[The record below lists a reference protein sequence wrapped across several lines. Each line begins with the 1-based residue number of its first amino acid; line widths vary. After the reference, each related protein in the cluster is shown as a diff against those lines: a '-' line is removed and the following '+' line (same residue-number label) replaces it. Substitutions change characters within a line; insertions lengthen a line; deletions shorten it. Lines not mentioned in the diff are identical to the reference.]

1 MEMGGPP
8 RPRVS
13 RETRLLFITVL
24 VAIVALWVL
33 ARIRF
38 PDQPATPNPVPQLLT
53 QLADRT
59 GFEDLAV
66 EVAGLESRLASSL
79 VALEF
84 AQDVFPALRIHDD
97 VVIALLTPTGGVAGT
112 SPGADPMVLGRD
124 PASGLAVI
132 RVPAARAMALPLWSP
147 PRLQYPRYLLV
158 SDVSPTGTSLR
169 PVFVGSLYPAISMTW
184 SEPIWAAPA
193 QTDLSP
199 GAFVFT
205 SDGILAGLA
214 IEHDGRPAILPAEAV
229 IRLAER
235 LVREGTPAG
244 GWLGV
249 EVQELTAPIA
259 SAAGAGGGVI
269 VTWVDPQGAAATSLA
284 VTDVI
289 EAIGPEVVASV
300 EHWEA
305 RMARLGTGD
314 LVVLRVRRR
323 GEPLE
328 VELTA
333 ADAPTASIEVD
344 PDVDPELD
352 LLGLTMR
359 TVPLVGVEIVRVD
372 PASAAARAGIAP
384 GDMVT
389 LFGEVERPTP
399 AQVTQ
404 AFQAA
409 PYDRP
414 LLVGVTRG
422 DRHHVLAIGK
432 R

>member
-1 MEMGGPP
+1 MEIGGPP

-38 PDQPATPNPVPQLLT
+38 PDQPAAPNPVPQLLT
-53 QLADRT
+53 QFVDRT

-79 VALEF
+79 VALEL
-84 AQDVFPALRIHDD
+84 ARDVFPALRIHDD
-97 VVIALLTPTGGVAGT
+97 VVVALLPLAGGVAGM
-112 SPGADPMVLGRD
+112 PPAADDMVLARD
-124 PASGLAVI
+124 AATGLAVI
-132 RVPAARAMALPLWSP
+132 RVPAARAVALPLWSP
-147 PRLQYPRYLLV
+147 QRLQYPRYLLV
-158 SDVSPTGTSLR
+158 SDVSSPGTSLR
-169 PVFVGSLYPAISMTW
+169 PVFVGSLYPATSLIW

-193 QTDLSP
+193 QTDLAT
-199 GAFVFT
+199 GAFLFT
-205 SDGILAGLA
+205 NDGTLAGLA
-214 IEHDGRPAILPAEAV
+214 IEHDGRPAILPAAAV

-235 LVREGTPAG
+235 LVREGTQVG
-244 GWLGV
+244 GWFGV

-259 SAAGAGGGVI
+259 SVAGVGAGVV
-269 VTWVDPQGAAATSLA
+269 VTWVDPRGAAAETLV

-289 EAIGPEVVASV
+289 ETIGPEVVASV

-305 RMARLGTGD
+305 RLARLGTGES
-314 LVVLRVRRR
+314 VVLRVRRR

-333 ADAPTASIEVD
+333 TDAPPAPIEI
-344 PDVDPELD
+344 D

-359 TVPLVGVEIVRVD
+359 NVPLVGVEIVRVD
-372 PASAAARAGIAP
+372 PASAAARAGIAA
-384 GDMVT
+384 GDVVT
-389 LFGEVERPTP
+389 LIGEVERPTS

-404 AFQAA
+404 VFQAA
-409 PYDRP
+409 LDDRP

-422 DRHHVLAIGK
+422 DRHHVLALGK

>member
-33 ARIRF
+33 ARLRF
-38 PDQPATPNPVPQLLT
+38 PDQPAMPNPVPQLLT
-53 QLADRT
+53 RLVDRT
-59 GFEDLAV
+59 GFEDLAI
-66 EVAGLESRLASSL
+66 EVARLESRLASSL

-84 AQDVFPALRIHDD
+84 ARDVFPALRIHDD
-97 VVIALLTPTGGVAGT
+97 VVVALLPPASGAAGM
-112 SPGADPMVLGRD
+112 PPAADPIVLARD

-132 RVPAARAMALPLWSP
+132 RVPTAPAVALPLWSP
-147 PRLQYPRYLLV
+147 QRLQYPRYLLV
-158 SDVSPTGTSLR
+158 SDVSRSGTSLR
-169 PVFVGSLYPAISMTW
+169 PVFVGSLYPATSLMW
-184 SEPIWAAPA
+184 SERIWAAPA
-193 QTDLSP
+193 QTDLAA

-205 SDGILAGLA
+205 NDGTLAGLA
-214 IEHDGRPAILPAEAV
+214 IEHEGRPAILPAEAV
-229 IRLAER
+229 IRLAAL
-235 LVREGTPAG
+235 LVSEGTRVG

-259 SAAGAGGGVI
+259 AVAGADAGVV
-269 VTWVDPQGAAATSLA
+269 VTWVDPLGAAAEKLE
-284 VTDVI
+284 VTDVV
-289 EAIGPEVVASV
+289 EAIGGEVVASV

-305 RMARLGTGD
+305 RLARLGAGD
-314 LVVLRVRRR
+314 SLVLGVRRR
-323 GEPLE
+323 GALQEIA
-328 VELTA
+328 LTA
-333 ADAPTASIEVD
+333 ADAPPAPIET
-344 PDVDPELD
+344 D

-359 TVPLVGVEIVRVD
+359 TVPRVGVEIVRVD
-372 PASAAARAGIAP
+372 PGSAAARAGIAA

-389 LFGEVERPTP
+389 LIDEVERPTP

-409 PYDRP
+409 PDDRP
-414 LLVGVTRG
+414 ILVGVTRG
-422 DRHHVLAIGK
+422 DRHRVLALGK

>member
-13 RETRLLFITVL
+13 RETRLLFVTVL

-33 ARIRF
+33 ARLRF

-53 QLADRT
+53 QFADRT

-97 VVIALLTPTGGVAGT
+97 VVVVLLPKASGAAGA
-112 SPGADPMVLGRD
+112 PPAADPVVLGRD
-124 PASGLAVI
+124 RASGLAVI
-132 RVPAARAMALPLWSP
+132 RVPVAPAVALPLWSP
-147 PRLQYPRYLLV
+147 QRLQSSRYLFV
-158 SDVSPTGTSLR
+158 SDVSRPGTSLR
-169 PVFVGSLYPAISMTW
+169 PVFVGPLYPAANLMW
-184 SEPIWAAPA
+184 SESVLAAPA
-193 QTDLSP
+193 QTDLAT

-205 SDGILAGLA
+205 NDGTLVGLA
-214 IEHDGRPAILPAEAV
+214 IEHEGRPAILPAEAV

-235 LVREGTPAG
+235 LVREGTRVG

-259 SAAGAGGGVI
+259 AVAGADAGVV
-269 VTWVDPQGAAATSLA
+269 VTWVDPRGMAAEVLA
-284 VTDVI
+284 VADVI

-300 EHWEA
+300 EHWGA
-305 RMARLGTGD
+305 RLASLGTGD
-314 LVVLRVRRR
+314 SLVLRVRRR

-328 VELTA
+328 IEITA
-333 ADAPTASIEVD
+333 ADPPPAPIEA
-344 PDVDPELD
+344 D
-352 LLGLTMR
+352 LLGLIMR
-359 TVPLVGVEIVRVD
+359 TVPRVGVEIVRVD
-372 PASAAARAGIAP
+372 PGSAAARAGIAA

-389 LFGEVERPTP
+389 LIGEVEWPTP
-399 AQVTQ
+399 AQITQ

-409 PYDRP
+409 PDDRP
-414 LLVGVTRG
+414 ILVGVTRG
-422 DRHHVLAIGK
+422 DRHHVLALGK